1 MRKTSGKKKGKKKA
15 PAGRKAPTRSKRSTS
30 STSSR
35 PRTSRQQTSSRA
47 GNHPLC
53 ILVTGAAGYI
63 GSLFVERLR
72 QKASN
77 IRIMGVDVRPPRHI
91 PSGAQFRICDV
102 SSPDLADVFREVR
115 PDVVVHL
122 ASIVSPPKNSDP
134 GVEYKV
140 DVLGTKNV
148 LECAVESKVKKIVL
162 TSSGAAYGY
171 HADNP
176 EWLKETDALR
186 GNDSFP
192 YSKHKR
198 LVEEML
204 AAYRQSHPGLAQLI
218 FRPGTVLGTATHN
231 QITNLFEKRFVPG
244 IAGSDSPFVFIW
256 DEDVVECLVL
266 GASTSRSGIYN
277 LAGDGKLTLQEIAAL
292 LGKPFVSF
300 PPGLIGSAFAV
311 LKPFGLSRYGP
322 EQVDFLRYRPVLA
335 NDALKNKFG
344 FTPRKTTREV
354 FQYYIQNSPYIN
366 RRS

>member
-1 MRKTSGKKKGKKKA
+1 MRKVSGKKTGKSSAQRTVKRTSAGKSRKDA
-15 PAGRKAPTRSKRSTS
+15 PGKPGSRGRAS
-30 STSSR
+30 SSSR
-35 PRTSRQQTSSRA
+35 

-53 ILVTGAAGYI
+53 VLVTGAAGYI

-72 QKASN
+72 QKAPK
-77 IRIMGVDVRPPRHI
+77 IRITGVDVRPPRYI
-91 PSGAQFRICDV
+91 PAGTDFRLCDV
-102 SSPDLADVFREVR
+102 SSPDLGTVFDEAR

-134 GVEYKV
+134 DVEYRV

-148 LECAVESKVKKIVL
+148 LECCVKTGVKKIVL

-176 EWLKETDALR
+176 EWLTETDALR
-186 GNDSFP
+186 GNDTFP
-192 YSKHKR
+192 YSRHKR

-204 AAYRQSHPGLAQLI
+204 AEYRKSHPGLAQLI
-218 FRPGTVLGTATHN
+218 FRPGTVLGSATHN
-231 QITNLFEKRFVPG
+231 QITNLFEKRVVPG

-256 DEDVVECLVL
+256 DEDVVECLAL

-277 LAGDGKLTLQEIAAL
+277 LAGDGKLTLPEIAAI

-300 PPGLIGSAFAV
+300 PPGLIGAAFAV
-311 LKPFGLSRYGP
+311 LKPIGLSRYGP

-335 NDALKNKFG
+335 NDALKKKFG
-344 FTPRKTTREV
+344 FVPRKTTREV
-354 FQYYIQNSPYIN
+354 FQYYIQNSPYI
-366 RRS
+366 RKRS